1 MYHAYIDT
9 DLILY
14 INVNSKL
21 IKLSIFNFPFN
32 CELLIDFKTLYFM
45 LEICKSFPFFP
56 FLNCKAP

>member
-32 CELLIDFKTLYFM
+32 CELLIDFKRLYFM